1 MSRLATRD
9 NIFGIPRIVFKAS
22 FETSFETKEQ
32 DETRKKKGT
41 EAVDTLKEAYGES
54 AIKPVTIC
62 KWVKRFQEERRS
74 S

>member
-32 DETRKKKGT
+32 DETRKKKG
-41 EAVDTLKEAYGES
+41 
-54 AIKPVTIC
+54 P
-62 KWVKRFQEERRS
+62 RRLIR
-74 S
+74 